1 MFIKQMISKGGVLV
15 NFEYLELFHV
25 VILHSSISKAAKQ
38 LHLSQ
43 PALSMQIQALEKEL
57 GTQLLIRSTK
67 GVQLTPA
74 GEILYNYTKSIL
86 SLKENIQRDIQNIQ
100 KRPQLLLG
108 FCTTIGEYLLPSNL
122 FLYKDRNPNIEIHVE
137 ICNTPGVIEKLLN
150 HTVRLGIIKGIP
162 QDFDQEIEITKFL
175 RDKLVL
181 VVQPDFWK
189 KINKNDSDSI
199 TIKELLQYPL
209 VIREKGSGTRRI
221 VEEALKNIGMKL
233 EDCNIVVE
241 YNSPQAVKTSVLSGQ
256 GLCFAPT
263 HIVEDEINRGK
274 FKIIELRGIEL
285 LCQYYIAYLK
295 DTKLNIHEKV
305 FLDFLHQMDN
315 NIDKVKKKLV

>member
-1 MFIKQMISKGGVLV
+1 M
-15 NFEYLELFHV
+15 NFEYLESFHV
-25 VILHSSISKAAKQ
+25 VIMHSSISKAAKQ

-43 PALSMQIQALEKEL
+43 PALSMQIQSLEKEL

-86 SLKENIQRDIQNIQ
+86 SLKENIHRDIKSIQ

-122 FLYKDRNPNIEIHVE
+122 FLYKDKNPNVEIHVE

-150 HTVRLGIIKGIP
+150 HSVRLGIIKGIP
-162 QDFDQEIEITKFL
+162 QDFDQEVEITKFL
-175 RDKLVL
+175 KDKLVL

-189 KINKNDSDSI
+189 KINKNDADSI
-199 TIKELLQYPL
+199 SINELLKYPL
-209 VIREKGSGTRRI
+209 VIREEDSATRRI
-221 VEEALKNIGMKL
+221 VEESLKNIGAKL
-233 EDCNIVVE
+233 EDFNIAVE
-241 YNSPQAVKTSVLSGQ
+241 YNSPQAVKTSVLAGR

-263 HIVEDEINRGK
+263 HLVEDEINRGK
-274 FKIIELRGIEL
+274 FKVLDLKGIEF
-285 LCQYYIAYLK
+285 LCQYYIAHLK
-295 DTKLNIHEKV
+295 DIKLNVHEKV
-305 FLDFLHQMDN
+305 FLDFLRQMDKN
-315 NIDKVKKKLV
+315 SSNVQLKSV